1 MTKTIIPIK
10 YKYND
15 PATHFEEMIEQDD
28 VKNTIF
34 IYNENIKQWQDK
46 MDYRCGGGN
55 AVMRPYRLDGITG
68 VLLNETL
75 GSWGIPTGCR
85 HRNAEYHAQTRV
97 IEKLEKDIDTAF
109 DELIEYLKKYP
120 SIDTIYYSADK
131 KSNDIGI
138 EIFAGTL
145 GSTKQNVI
153 NKFNE
158 GFEKLEKELGFTR
171 LLHNSHPDL
180 DQ

>member
-10 YKYND
+10 YKYDD
-15 PATHFEEMIEQDD
+15 PSTHFEKIIKDKNR
-28 VKNTIF
+28 KNTIF

-75 GSWGIPTGCR
+75 GSWGIPTGYR
-85 HRNAEYHAQTRV
+85 YQDADYHSKQKV
-97 IEKLEKDIDTAF
+97 IDSLEKHIDTSF

-120 SIDTIYYSADK
+120 SIDTIYYSAAK

-138 EIFAGTL
+138 EIFASTL
-145 GSTKQNVI
+145 GKTKQNVI

-158 GFEKLEKELGFTR
+158 GFDRLEKELGFTR
-171 LLHNSHPDL
+171 A
-180 DQ
+180 